1 MVDWNMQNTNH
12 GLAALEQH
20 FDRTK
25 WPLDISREKYFK
37 RARVADDGEV
47 PGVVVVEIERHR
59 SMLGTSYVKGLG
71 MAAFEEYFMR
81 YAVDLA
87 NGSVTELAER
97 HGHYQFDTGDIV
109 GEHLSMDS
117 FSLDI
122 EPIENGQYSVKEDV
136 FHEEQVTA
144 SLQETR
150 DFVFTFE
157 DRFVESFSDKIGL
170 ELGDDDGAERNAG
183 KLLLAYTESLR
194 AALLSKADDLWA
206 RRDD

>member
-1 MVDWNMQNTNH
+1 MQNTNH
-12 GLAALEQH
+12 DLSALEQH

-25 WPLDISREKYFK
+25 WPLDISREKFSK

-47 PGVVVVEIERHR
+47 SGVVVVEIERHR
-59 SMLGTSYVKGLG
+59 SMLGTSYTKGLG

-87 NGSVTELAER
+87 NGAVTELAER

-109 GEHLSMDS
+109 GEHLSMES
-117 FSLDI
+117 FSLGI
-122 EPIENGQYSVKEDV
+122 EPIENGQYSVTEGV
-136 FHEEQVTA
+136 SHEEQVTA

-150 DFVFTFE
+150 DFVSTFE
-157 DRFVESFSDKIGL
+157 DRFVKFFSDTTER
-170 ELGDDDGAERNAG
+170 ELGDDDGSERNAG
-183 KLLLAYTESLR
+183 ELLLAYTKSLR

>member
-1 MVDWNMQNTNH
+1 MQNTNP

-25 WPLDISREKYFK
+25 WPLDISREKFFK

-47 PGVVVVEIERHR
+47 SDVVVVEIERHR
-59 SMLGTSYVKGLG
+59 SMLGTSFTKGLG

-87 NGSVTELAER
+87 NGAVTELAER
-97 HGHYQFDTGDIV
+97 HGHYQFDTDDIV
-109 GEHLSMDS
+109 DEHLSMES
-117 FSLDI
+117 FSLGI
-122 EPIENGQYSVKEDV
+122 EAIENGQYLVNENVS
-136 FHEEQVTA
+136 HEEQVTA

-150 DFVFTFE
+150 DFVSTFE
-157 DRFVESFSDKIGL
+157 DRFVEFFSDTIER
-170 ELGDDDGAERNAG
+170 ELGDEDGSDRSAG
-183 KLLLAYTESLR
+183 ELLLAYTESLR